1 MTTPHAGQVLS
12 TPLTCDADVLTR
24 IDSIISAEARQVRT
38 LWLFFLDGDGM
49 QSEVIVPIDGI
60 PEFPDPDL
68 IGNVCYVVSQALS
81 DTAPDGSVVITLSRA
96 GDAEPADSDLRWL
109 SGLKRGMA
117 THLTPVRML
126 CLATPSGVRE
136 FGAADSAADSAADN
150 AAD

>member
-1 MTTPHAGQVLS
+1 VPRGTLRAMTTPHARQVLG
-12 TPLTCDADVLTR
+12 TPLTSDADVLAR
-24 IDSIISAEARQVRT
+24 IDAIISEEARQQRT
-38 LWLFFLDGDGM
+38 LWLFFLDGDGI

-96 GDAEPADSDLRWL
+96 GAADPADSDLRWL
-109 SGLKRGMA
+109 SGLQRGMA
-117 THLTPVRML
+117 AHLAPVRML

-136 FGAADSAADSAADN
+136 FGQTPTPG
-150 AAD
+150 